1 MPYALLS
8 VQFFDFIAADLDS
21 TGTADFLVAAYTNGF
36 SGIVRVLRKQNGSA
50 TIAAE
55 PVLPLMG
62 GIYPSVSLVDLD
74 NDLRPEVV
82 VNLTSATGSSAD
94 WIFKWTGSGLNL
106 FGPSQVQS
114 DGNISTLLGDA
125 ALVDLDGDG
134 VPEILNPPER
144 TFDSDPTIVY
154 HLSGGSYLLNST
166 RVYFLQTYIRR
177 TGTPVTDTD
186 TFTVPD
192 TTVSYVMII
201 TNGDSSGS
209 NRASSVTVTLNGNSV
224 GGTNQ
229 FNQQVL
235 TLRIPITITSLD
247 NVLSVRFAGVPQS
260 QISIAIA
267 VE

>member
-106 FGPSQVQS
+106 LGPSQVQS

-125 ALVDLDGDG
+125 AFVDLDGDG

-144 TFDSDPTIVY
+144 TFDSDPTIA
-154 HLSGGSYLLNST
+154 
-166 RVYFLQTYIRR
+166 
-177 TGTPVTDTD
+177 
-186 TFTVPD
+186 
-192 TTVSYVMII
+192 
-201 TNGDSSGS
+201 
-209 NRASSVTVTLNGNSV
+209 RACPSC
-224 GGTNQ
+224 
-229 FNQQVL
+229 
-235 TLRIPITITSLD
+235 
-247 NVLSVRFAGVPQS
+247 
-260 QISIAIA
+260 
-267 VE
+267 